1 VFETKNDLDPA
12 IPMFET
18 KNDLDP
24 AIRQEAIE
32 LLNDRLADSID
43 LHTQVK
49 HAHWNVKGPDFIAL
63 HKLFDE
69 INNAVVE
76 YVDTIAERA
85 VQLGGV
91 VQGRARSVAKRSSLP
106 EYPAIAVDCC
116 EHVEALSAALAA
128 FGKVARKGIQEA
140 NNLADLDTADV
151 FTEVSRG
158 IDKWLWFVEAH
169 QQSRR

>member
-1 VFETKNDLDPA
+1 
-12 IPMFET
+12 MFET

-32 LLNDRLADSID
+32 LLNDRLADCID

-49 HAHWNVKGPDFIAL
+49 HAHWNVKGPEFIAL

-69 INNAVVE
+69 INDAVVD

-91 VQGRARSVAKRSSLP
+91 VQGTARSVAKRSSLP

-116 EHVEALSAALAA
+116 EHIEALSTALAA
-128 FGKVARKGIQEA
+128 FGKVARKGIEEA
-140 NNLADLDTADV
+140 NKLADSDTADV

-169 QQSRR
+169 AQSAR